1 MVTQRDMISWLR
13 FTCTYSE
20 GKLDNL
26 EKSLLN
32 FLFQVEARHTA
43 GLMMFVPKTLIKKTW
58 SVQHKALFM
67 A

>member
-13 FTCTYSE
+13 FTFTYSE